1 MHERMQHVLEVLTP
15 DGSTPSAQLTDD
27 QWCSVAETLGLAPRQ
42 LDSRIRE
49 LENQAFRLQ
58 RDMAAEMKWAKELN
72 VLNQD

>member
-1 MHERMQHVLEVLTP
+1 VLTRLLVFGVVCRLK
-15 DGSTPSAQLTDD
+15 D
-27 QWCSVAETLGLAPRQ
+27 LGLLAPRQ